1 MKMSKRVMKR
11 RRALDRKALLGEDG
25 GREVGEASWDEKR
38 GETEGRGEVASQGGV
53 GETRVGERR
62 VGETRGGDTREG
74 EGEEDDE
81 WMSWSQ

>member
-1 MKMSKRVMKR
+1 MKMSKRVMKM

-53 GETRVGERR
+53 GETRVG
-62 VGETRGGDTREG
+62 DTREG